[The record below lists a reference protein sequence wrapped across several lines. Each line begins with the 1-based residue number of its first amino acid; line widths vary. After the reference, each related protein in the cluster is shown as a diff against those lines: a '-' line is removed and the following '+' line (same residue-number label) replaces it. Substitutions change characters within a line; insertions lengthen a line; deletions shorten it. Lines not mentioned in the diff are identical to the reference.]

1 MIRNVLFTLMAVLFA
16 VVMQAADNDKLPELR
31 ITVSKPIVKGMSYA
45 DGTMRLTDTDGSVVE
60 MKAKF
65 KTRGATAQKYMMKPS
80 LNMKL
85 RTDDYLESQDSMLLG
100 MRSCSKWILDAM
112 AIDRICMRNRI
123 CMDVWNA
130 YSTLPYE
137 TDFDGRSGTVGKF
150 VEMYINDSYYGI
162 YCLSDHINRKLLQLK
177 KYDEAKGLVRGVLYK
192 SGTEDIADQ
201 NNRNFT
207 DDYTACTVGYHN
219 AWELKEPEDHE
230 CLEAWQPLLDLYDGS
245 QSYSNLKKYF
255 YVDNLIDY
263 QLLIMAFSVADNWGN
278 KNHYLSIRN
287 IQKDIDDIDPTE
299 ADRRKFIVSPWD
311 LDTALGGNYRG
322 DYYNGTYS
330 QWTVRDMIRNGGFT
344 PFSTFNGQSDYK
356 ERLKN
361 RWMELRLAQLS
372 VQSISERL
380 DNYTNLFI
388 NSGAWQRMTNTF
400 DSRKSKPCYVND
412 LAKEVTFIKQWYAAR
427 VAEIDAYFGIEATG
441 IECVPKADANTA
453 NGDAIYN
460 LQGIRLN
467 AVPSCG
473 MYIMGGKL
481 MLNDY

>member
-1 MIRNVLFTLMAVLFA
+1 MKNNENGKMKYNMIRNVLFTLMAVLFA

-207 DDYTACTVGYHN
+207 
-219 AWELKEPEDHE
+219 
-230 CLEAWQPLLDLYDGS
+230 
-245 QSYSNLKKYF
+245 
-255 YVDNLIDY
+255 
-263 QLLIMAFSVADNWGN
+263 
-278 KNHYLSIRN
+278 
-287 IQKDIDDIDPTE
+287 
-299 ADRRKFIVSPWD
+299 
-311 LDTALGGNYRG
+311 
-322 DYYNGTYS
+322 
-330 QWTVRDMIRNGGFT
+330 
-344 PFSTFNGQSDYK
+344 
-356 ERLKN
+356 
-361 RWMELRLAQLS
+361 
-372 VQSISERL
+372 
-380 DNYTNLFI
+380 
-388 NSGAWQRMTNTF
+388 
-400 DSRKSKPCYVND
+400 
-412 LAKEVTFIKQWYAAR
+412 
-427 VAEIDAYFGIEATG
+427 
-441 IECVPKADANTA
+441 
-453 NGDAIYN
+453 
-460 LQGIRLN
+460 
-467 AVPSCG
+467 
-473 MYIMGGKL
+473 
-481 MLNDY
+481 